1 MASYKRDENL
11 PPLIKHLTTNPPCS
25 LRHLVIVWQN
35 VGVDL
40 PDFLNATALER
51 YSTSGVV
58 VTVRKSKKN
67 SMNER
72 FRPMLDWDEE
82 IYTRA
87 VMIVDDD
94 VVLRKDA
101 LEWGYQ
107 EFEKAAQ
114 VGESRLTGFMARDF
128 DGEQG
133 DWSYT
138 LRPKKTYSMVLS
150 NAAWLKKEWLEKYW
164 EDSAEMRSLR
174 DYVDEGTLTQIPLV
188 LSHQRTS
195 TAYSHEL
202 RRYPHQLPRL
212 EHHRQ
217 PSPTPPT
224 KDTAANHRRGRHV
237 CARLDRC
244 RRGWR

>member
-11 PPLIKHLTTNPPCS
+11 PPLIKHLTTNPPPS
-25 LRHLVIVWQN
+25 LRHIVIVWQN

-51 YSTSGVV
+51 YSTSSVV
-58 VTVRKSKKN
+58 VSVRKSKKN

-107 EFEKAAQ
+107 EFEKAAEQ
-114 VGESRLTGFMARDF
+114 GEGRLTGFMARDF
-128 DGEQG
+128 DGEAG

-150 NAAWLKKEWLEKYW
+150 NAAWLKKEWLERYW

-174 DYVDEGTLTQIPLV
+174 DYVDEGALVQSSLV
-188 LSHQRTS
+188 LAHELTS
-195 TAYSHEL
+195 TVHSDEL
-202 RRYPHQLPRL
+202 RRHSHQLSRL
-212 EHHRQ
+212 EHHRK
-217 PSPTPPT
+217 PSPAPSTE
-224 KDTAANHRRGRHV
+224 DTAADHRRRRHV
-237 CARLDRC
+237 CARLNRR
-244 RRGWR
+244 RRGRR